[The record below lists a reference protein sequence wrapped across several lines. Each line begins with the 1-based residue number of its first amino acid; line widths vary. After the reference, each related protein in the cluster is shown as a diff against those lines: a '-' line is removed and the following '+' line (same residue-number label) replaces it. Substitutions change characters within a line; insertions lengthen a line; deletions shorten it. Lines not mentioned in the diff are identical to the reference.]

1 MDDQVK
7 KNETVNI
14 AFPIEEEE
22 TISNETKIS
31 KTLSDLTTKRVISLI
46 FSVMLCIPFFSR
58 TTFMQDSTSYDVGL
72 QYLTIAYTN
81 TTTTYSNLSSVYLA
95 NFNAYHVAGVGNDAN
110 RYPIM
115 IIQIL

>member
-58 TTFMQDSTSYDVGL
+58 TTFM
-72 QYLTIAYTN
+72 
-81 TTTTYSNLSSVYLA
+81 
-95 NFNAYHVAGVGNDAN
+95 
-110 RYPIM
+110 
-115 IIQIL
+115 